1 MKVFRLTVILFLL
14 AASCS
19 HDDQHPDDTPLTTP
33 DWTEHTHSKEA
44 DPDYEKIF
52 QQDVV
57 HTLEI
62 RMTKSDWRSIQD
74 NMKELFGFSFG
85 QGTLGNGFPK
95 EDPDYVAVSL
105 KYNGLE
111 WYKVGF
117 RLKGNSTLAGSWR
130 KGVYKLPFRLN
141 FDKFEDEYPQIKNQR
156 FYGFKELSFSPGGK
170 DNSLIRD
177 KVTSDIFRMA
187 GVPAAQSAFYKV
199 YIDFGSGLKYCGV
212 YTMLEIVDDTMIS
225 DQFGEDEGNIYKPES
240 SFTSFDVDQF
250 EKKNNEDE
258 NDYSDVQSFI
268 TALHADN
275 RVSNSS
281 EWRSTLEST
290 FNVDHFLRW
299 LAVNTTIVN
308 WDQYGVLPHNYYLY
322 HHSVN
327 KLTWIPWDNNEAML
341 NMANLPH
348 PIPALSL
355 SNVSEAWPLIRY
367 VADDPVY
374 YTRYKDYVNTFA
386 QDVFT
391 SEKMNLL
398 FDSYHNLISP
408 YVIGPQEKE
417 QGNYTHLS
425 STGAFVTELAKL
437 KEHVAQRQQAVTEFI
452 E

>member
-1 MKVFRLTVILFLL
+1 MKVLRYGVILFLL
-14 AASCS
+14 SASCS
-19 HDDQHPDDTPLTTP
+19 HDDAQPDTPLTTP
-33 DWTEHTHSKEA
+33 DWTELTHGKDV
-44 DPDYEKIF
+44 DPNHEEVF

-57 HTLEI
+57 HTLEV
-62 RMTKSDWRSIQD
+62 RMTKSDWNSIQA
-74 NMKELFGFSFG
+74 NMKALFGFAFG
-85 QGTLGNGFPK
+85 ENVAGNGFPE
-95 EDPDYVAVSL
+95 EDPDYVAVSV

-130 KGVYKLPFRLN
+130 RGIYKLPFRLN
-141 FDKFEDEYPQIKNQR
+141 FDRFEDDYPQIKNQR

-170 DNSLIRD
+170 DYSLIRE
-177 KVTSDIFRMA
+177 KATSDIFRMA
-187 GVPAAQSAFYKV
+187 GVPAAQTAFYKV

-212 YTMLEIVDDTMIS
+212 YTMVEIVDDTMIQ
-225 DQFGEDEGNIYKPES
+225 DQFGEDDGNIYKPES
-240 SFTSFDVDQF
+240 SFTSFDADQF

-268 TALHADN
+268 TALHSAN
-275 RVSNSS
+275 RLSNSS
-281 EWRSTLEST
+281 EWRSELEST

-299 LAVNTTIVN
+299 LAVNTTIVS

-322 HHSVN
+322 HHSVH

-341 NMANLPH
+341 NLLNTPY
-348 PIPALSL
+348 PVPVLSL

-374 YTRYKDYVNTFA
+374 YARYKDYVHTFTE
-386 QDVFT
+386 DVFT
-391 SEKMNLL
+391 PEKMHLL
-398 FDSYHNLISP
+398 LDSYHNMISP

-417 QGNYTHLS
+417 QGKYTHLI

-437 KEHVAQRQQAVTEFI
+437 KEHVTQRQQAVTEFL